1 MKKYSVVLDGAAI
14 EVEIGVLPGGRYRVV
29 IDGIS
34 HEVDACLVAPDSLSV
49 IVDAKS
55 ADFALQPNGPV
66 WELHGKE
73 RSHYLMVPD
82 PRKKL
87 GGRPGS
93 GADGGPVTVRA
104 AMPGKIVQ
112 VEVAEGDRVAAGTG
126 LLIIEAM
133 KMENEIRSEG
143 PGVVKA
149 ILVKPGMT
157 VERDAVLIEIGPAEE
172 DGGSR

>member
-1 MKKYSVVLDGAAI
+1 MKKYAVVIDGAAT
-14 EVEIGVLPGGRYRVV
+14 EVEIAALPGGRFRVV
-29 IDGIS
+29 IGGVA
-34 HEVDACLVAPDSLSV
+34 HEVDACLVAPDSLSL
-49 IVDAKS
+49 IVDSKS

-73 RSHYLMVPD
+73 HSHYLMVPD

-93 GADGGPVTVRA
+93 GAAGGPVTVRA

-112 VEVAEGDRVAAGTG
+112 VEVMEGDHVAAGTG

-149 ILVKPGMT
+149 VRVKPGMA

-172 DGGSR
+172 EGGSR

>member
-1 MKKYSVVLDGAAI
+1 MKKYSVVLDGAAA
-14 EVEIGVLPGGRYRVV
+14 EVEIGALPGGRYRVV
-29 IDGIS
+29 VGGAAR
-34 HEVDACLVAPDSLSV
+34 EVDARLVAPDTLSLL
-49 IVDAKS
+49 VDNRS
-55 ADFALQPNGPV
+55 GDFALVPSGPV

-87 GGRPGS
+87 GRPAG
-93 GADGGPVTVRA
+93 GATGGPVTVRA

-112 VEVAEGDRVAAGTG
+112 IEVAEGDRVAAGTG

-143 PGVVKA
+143 PGIVTSVRVKA
-149 ILVKPGMT
+149 GMA
-157 VERDAVLIEIGPAEE
+157 VERDAVLVEIGPAEE
-172 DGGSR
+172 AG